1 MNCFA
6 VINGLPVYGLRAK
19 INNVNVNDII
29 TYKVNGIFIFSVV
42 VGTTNTM
49 IKVQDLICENTQ
61 NGINLHINHKQNSI
75 TKCLLKESRRMIK
88 IKNVYIL

>member
-42 VGTTNTM
+42 VGTTATM
-49 IKVQDLICENTQ
+49 IQV
-61 NGINLHINHKQNSI
+61 
-75 TKCLLKESRRMIK
+75 
-88 IKNVYIL
+88 